1 MAILP
6 LFAIIAFLAFGSPSP
21 IKLNKFAVATPLT
34 PLIDKPSKR
43 CFSLPAPPAVTNA
56 TETALEIFFTPKNI
70 HDSHLIF
77 LLKI

>member
-6 LFAIIAFLAFGSPSP
+6 LVAIIAFGGPPP
-21 IKLNKFAVATPLT
+21 INLNKFAVATPLT

-70 HDSHLIF
+70 HYSHLICI
-77 LLKI
+77 LKI